1 MNITLKN
8 LRELDN
14 DILAESVFYIN
25 GEETYYSPFENA
37 YYPDDDKAYTEEEL
51 LSLTVKEF
59 YLSSNGKLRVYL
71 ID

>member
-51 LSLTVKEF
+51 LNLKVKEF
-59 YLSSNGKLRVYL
+59 YLSNNGKLRVYL